1 MIFGTARLGKI
12 QAQQSFSKGSRKG
25 ECLTLTGVIGQ
36 GRAFSFSGPNKRRQT
51 MKNRKLRGEILSR
64 FDTLTD
70 FARVL
75 GIKENQ
81 LSRIIHGR
89 DEVPLE
95 QKETISAKLGVPV
108 ERIFPQNQ
116 D

>member
-1 MIFGTARLGKI
+1 
-12 QAQQSFSKGSRKG
+12 
-25 ECLTLTGVIGQ
+25 
-36 GRAFSFSGPNKRRQT
+36 
-51 MKNRKLRGEILSR
+51 MKNRRLKGEILTQ

-70 FARVL
+70 FAKVL

-89 DEVPLE
+89 DEVPTE
-95 QKETISAKLGVPV
+95 QREMISAKLGVPV